1 MLYESALYIC
11 GDVLMMIQ
19 RQLSRRDG
27 DGMGQFGRGEGEI
40 EMGKRLVG
48 GWVREGT
55 LWGSD

>member
-1 MLYESALYIC
+1 
-11 GDVLMMIQ
+11 MMIQ

-48 GWVREGT
+48 GWVKEGT